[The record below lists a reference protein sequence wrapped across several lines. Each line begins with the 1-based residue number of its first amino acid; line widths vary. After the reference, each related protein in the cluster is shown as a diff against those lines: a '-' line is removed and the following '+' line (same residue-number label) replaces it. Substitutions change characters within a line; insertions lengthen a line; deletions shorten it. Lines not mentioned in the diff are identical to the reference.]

1 MVQWR
6 VAPEDGNYDFTKLE
20 CCWGTWTLIHHP
32 EAPWEQEGGLPGS
45 KMKHVHT
52 CVSSQ
57 TQIHMCAHAHV
68 YTLVCTHTHAP
79 PQSHTCTHIHGL
91 THTHTHMCMPVYA
104 HTHTGVQCMHT
115 QTCVCAH
122 GRPCQ
127 ASDSPALP
135 WLPGSLQA
143 PGQPQAE
150 EGVEGE
156 EQLLGRGWG
165 LQNLWERRG
174 AWPGLVVWT

>member
-1 MVQWR
+1 
-6 VAPEDGNYDFTKLE
+6 
-20 CCWGTWTLIHHP
+20 
-32 EAPWEQEGGLPGS
+32 
-45 KMKHVHT
+45 
-52 CVSSQ
+52 
-57 TQIHMCAHAHV
+57 
-68 YTLVCTHTHAP
+68 
-79 PQSHTCTHIHGL
+79 
-91 THTHTHMCMPVYA
+91 
-104 HTHTGVQCMHT
+104 MHT